1 MRTAPARPVASHP
14 IPWHPLEKKPKKS
27 FSRISG
33 AKSQG
38 EEDIRY
44 KWPAAAREEGSA
56 NETYVICSQAF
67 LLFFIT
73 VSINGKAEWSRHQ
86 RHWLPFIEVTHWGC
100 ASIDV
105 PISIQ
110 SIRFIFIK
118 FHQQQYSERSL
129 LGQEAFS
136 PDGISNLV
144 KTLFPSETMSGNWR
158 VSLLKLI
165 HH

>member
-14 IPWHPLEKKPKKS
+14 IPWHPLEKKKS

-105 PISIQ
+105 PINNIQ
-110 SIRFIFIK
+110 NGVFWARRHFLQMGFQTWWK
-118 FHQQQYSERSL
+118 PFFLQRQCLETE
-129 LGQEAFS
+129 GF
-136 PDGISNLV
+136 
-144 KTLFPSETMSGNWR
+144 LF
-158 VSLLKLI
+158 
-165 HH
+165 